1 MLTRWLSG
9 FTDPGSS
16 VVSELRRVGVDAS
29 LRQVETAQ
37 SHPLQTRGEF
47 QIGTDRNGIECD
59 DRRTVSDVQE
69 GRAQYRT
76 KTTDGPAQRFQI
88 WARASRVFKVGAAA
102 CAEPCA
108 ERAA

>member
-1 MLTRWLSG
+1 MLTRGLSA
-9 FTDPGSS
+9 FTDLGSS

-29 LRQVETAQ
+29 LRQVETVQ

-47 QIGTDRNGIECD
+47 QIGADRNGI
-59 DRRTVSDVQE
+59 DRCAVSDVQE

-88 WARASRVFKVGAAA
+88 WAKASRAFKVGAAA
-102 CAEPCA
+102 
-108 ERAA
+108 